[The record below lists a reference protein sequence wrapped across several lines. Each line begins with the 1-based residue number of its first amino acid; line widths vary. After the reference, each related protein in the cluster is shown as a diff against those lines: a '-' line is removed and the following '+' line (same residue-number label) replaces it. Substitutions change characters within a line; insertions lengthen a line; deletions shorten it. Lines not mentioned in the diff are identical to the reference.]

1 MSSLTLLQKGE
12 KKKKTSEPHILG
24 LSPSHPPRTAIFQKH
39 RQSQLSERSWW
50 LTNCPRSGQT
60 VCIIHHAIKRQNP
73 TMLAVQNVV
82 QTQKEKHLTRI
93 RRLNVGNM
101 KLSLVFITLD
111 HLLSS
116 NYDA

>member
-1 MSSLTLLQKGE
+1 MRSLTLLQKGE
-12 KKKKTSEPHILG
+12 KKTSELHILG

-60 VCIIHHAIKRQNP
+60 VCIIHHDIKRQNP

-93 RRLNVGNM
+93 RRLNVGNI

-111 HLLSS
+111 HLLTS